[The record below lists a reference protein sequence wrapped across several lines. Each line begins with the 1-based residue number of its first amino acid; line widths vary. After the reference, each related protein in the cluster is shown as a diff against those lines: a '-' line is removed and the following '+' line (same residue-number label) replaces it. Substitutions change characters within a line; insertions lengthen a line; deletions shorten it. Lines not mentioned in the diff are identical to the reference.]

1 MEFQGVVEFEELELG
16 FEYPGRLTQLV
27 VKRGD
32 RVQPGALLAGMD
44 SSLERAATE
53 ARRSETV
60 AAEAQVALVAAGSR
74 PEEVRALEA
83 RIRAADAAIAQL
95 SENLRRE
102 SVLMNQGVTPR
113 AVVLELTAE
122 VDRAQA
128 ERDALAHN
136 LRLLRQGPRREELTL
151 QRARAAASAALLE
164 AQEQRQG
171 RFELRAPIAGDI
183 LDYHRETGETVLAGA
198 PIVTLA
204 DTARP
209 FAEVFVPQAGLAG
222 IQVGTPA
229 QVWVDAAVAPLPS
242 RVEYV
247 ARHTEFTPRFLFSER
262 ERPNLVVRV
271 RLRIDDPGRTL
282 HAGVPARVRFATE
295 NSGPPTGEAAAG
307 AHGH

>member
-1 MEFQGVVEFEELELG
+1 MIKNGHPQQMAVMVLSAASAIGLVSVSGCGLAQADPAVEFQGVVEFEELELG

-53 ARRSETV
+53 ARRSETA

-113 AVVLELTAE
+113 AVVLELTRE

-128 ERDALAHN
+128 ERDAL
-136 LRLLRQGPRREELTL
+136 
-151 QRARAAASAALLE
+151 
-164 AQEQRQG
+164 
-171 RFELRAPIAGDI
+171 
-183 LDYHRETGETVLAGA
+183 
-198 PIVTLA
+198 
-204 DTARP
+204 
-209 FAEVFVPQAGLAG
+209 
-222 IQVGTPA
+222 
-229 QVWVDAAVAPLPS
+229 
-242 RVEYV
+242 
-247 ARHTEFTPRFLFSER
+247 
-262 ERPNLVVRV
+262 
-271 RLRIDDPGRTL
+271 
-282 HAGVPARVRFATE
+282 
-295 NSGPPTGEAAAG
+295 
-307 AHGH
+307 